1 MQMFCLCFLG
11 GQGETGV
18 AGPKSFPNKICDTG
32 IFKRHFGSMSGP
44 PDTHRMNGGWGL
56 LLVQSW
62 FEVTFLAMV
71 TECPVG
77 PRFQASPLEP
87 RRPCP
92 APGLQVTDAQ
102 GSGESCPAFCPL
114 CPSPRRPGR
123 VPTSLSEP
131 VSSAVKIIRART
143 FQGLVKGFAQD
154 RVRSLQRRLHSK
166 R

>member
-1 MQMFCLCFLG
+1 MQMFCLCFFG

-18 AGPKSFPNKICDTG
+18 AGLKSFPNKICNTG

-114 CPSPRRPGR
+114 CPSLTPEAWASPHISLRACVLRCKDNQSAHLPRTCKRICTGQ
-123 VPTSLSEP
+123 SEKL
-131 VSSAVKIIRART
+131 A
-143 FQGLVKGFAQD
+143 AQAA
-154 RVRSLQRRLHSK
+154 
-166 R
+166 